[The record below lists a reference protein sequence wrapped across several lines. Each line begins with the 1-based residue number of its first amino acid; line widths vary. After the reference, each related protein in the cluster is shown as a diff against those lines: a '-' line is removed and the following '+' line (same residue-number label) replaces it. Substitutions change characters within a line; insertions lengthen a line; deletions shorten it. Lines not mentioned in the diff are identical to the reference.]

1 MTAGDSFPAQ
11 DLAQAAARMSELVE
25 AGIDPADGDASLN
38 VLQRALERG
47 NELFRDLQKSR
58 TPSGA
63 IDQIAGADADQ
74 LRLIAL
80 DRIFTAGPEGEDGG
94 VESTEAYED
103 FVRAVDVI
111 AAAAAAK
118 EALPEAALAIFRR
131 GLKHGAEKFGSLLR
145 ETAEDGPPGVVAGID
160 EMTLAELRLVVFATA
175 WAAAEAGG
183 DQMAIRQEWE
193 T

>member
-1 MTAGDSFPAQ
+1 
-11 DLAQAAARMSELVE
+11 
-25 AGIDPADGDASLN
+25 

-63 IDQIAGADADQ
+63 INQIAGADADQ

-80 DRIFTAGPEGEDGG
+80 DRILTAGPEGEDGG
-94 VESTEAYED
+94 VESTEAY
-103 FVRAVDVI
+103 
-111 AAAAAAK
+111 
-118 EALPEAALAIFRR
+118 
-131 GLKHGAEKFGSLLR
+131 AES
-145 ETAEDGPPGVVAGID
+145 
-160 EMTLAELRLVVFATA
+160 RLVVFATA